1 MCVLANQGPAL
12 QDESTPQS
20 GNISGNGVSPEAP
33 RGAVPRNILDNMS
46 GVTIAMLPRVERSPE
61 GVNITDADT
70 SRSTSKES
78 RKWSSEAALE
88 ELISNGYDSDGENAP
103 LSVLPEFEEE
113 YQEHPL
119 PSSESL
125 EGLEEVEPQA
135 VPIDC
140 HEEVRIISTEDI
152 MKLKVNELR
161 SELKKRGLQI
171 KGLKTELQRNL
182 IQAMKDRVPIQKEVL
197 EEVCF

>member
-103 LSVLPEFEEE
+103 LSALPEFEKE
-113 YQEHPL
+113 YQEDLL
-119 PSSESL
+119 PSSED
-125 EGLEEVEPQA
+125 LEELEPRS
-135 VPIDC
+135 VLNDC
-140 HEEVRIISTEDI
+140 HEVIILSTEDI

-161 SELKKRGLQI
+161 SELKKRGLRI

-182 IQAMKDRVPIQKEVL
+182 IRAMKDRIPIQKEIV
-197 EEVCF
+197 EEV